1 MSETAIVL
9 ADEKNKLFPALQSW
23 ATALS
28 NLAPEQVPAALDM
41 ARQMKNLSEEV
52 HDKLRDKLLEGVKK
66 NGVVV
71 TAKGSLQDTVGGF
84 KVIAIPTRT
93 GVDAKKFEAMLR
105 AKKVE
110 PSVHMDST
118 ITLKFNQTKADQA
131 VGAGV
136 ITQADLDSC
145 KYDPAFR
152 VSVERE

>member
-9 ADEKNKLFPALQSW
+9 ADEKNKLFPALQGW

-28 NLAPEQVPAALDM
+28 NLQPEQVPAALDM

-66 NGVVV
+66 NGVKV
-71 TAKGSLQDTVGGF
+71 TEKGSLQDNVGGF

-93 GVDAKKFEAMLR
+93 GVDPKKFESMLR
-105 AKKVE
+105 ARQID
-110 PSVHMDST
+110 PTAHMDST
-118 ITLKFNQTKADQA
+118 VALKFNQSKADKA

-136 ITQADLDSC
+136 ISQADLDSC